1 MLQLIIMETYEVIVS
16 PEFKK
21 EFYKLPNTI
30 QERVRKILKKLET
43 RPTGSPLKWN
53 LKGFY
58 SVHFNNN
65 HYRLIYVKED
75 KIIKIM
81 ALHVGKRTNTFYKEF
96 EDEIRRR
103 GKDLL

>member
-1 MLQLIIMETYEVIVS
+1 METYEVIVS

-21 EFYKLPNTI
+21 EFYKLPNKI
-30 QERVRKILKKLET
+30 QERVRKILKKLEM

-65 HYRLIYVKED
+65 HYRLIYVRED

-96 EDEIRRR
+96 EAEMRRR
-103 GKDLL
+103 GSDLL

>member
-1 MLQLIIMETYEVIVS
+1 MKAYEVLVS

-30 QERVRKILKKLET
+30 QMRVRKILKKLET
-43 RPTGSPLKWN
+43 RPSGSPLKWN

-58 SVHFNNN
+58 SVHFNRN

-75 KIIKIM
+75 KVIKIM

-96 EDEIRRR
+96 EAEIKRRSKR
-103 GKDLL
+103 LRK

>member
-1 MLQLIIMETYEVIVS
+1 MTTYEVIVS

-21 EFYKLPNTI
+21 EFYKLSNNI

-43 RPTGSPLKWN
+43 RPSGSPLKWN
-53 LKGFY
+53 LRGFY

-96 EDEIRRR
+96 ENEIKRRS
-103 GKDLL
+103 KNLS

>member
-1 MLQLIIMETYEVIVS
+1 MKIYKVIVS

-21 EFYKLPNTI
+21 EFYKLSKNI

-58 SVHFNNN
+58 SVHFKNN
-65 HYRLIYVKED
+65 HYRLIYVRED

-96 EDEIRRR
+96 EKEIKRR
-103 GKDLL
+103 GKNLFLLL

>member
-1 MLQLIIMETYEVIVS
+1 METYEVVVS

-21 EFYKLPNTI
+21 EFHRLPSPI
-30 QERVRKILKKLET
+30 QERVRKILKKLEI

-58 SVHFNNN
+58 SVHFNKN

-81 ALHVGKRTNTFYKEF
+81 ALHIGKRTNTFYKKF
-96 EDEIRRR
+96 EEEIKRR
-103 GKDLL
+103 GKELSR

>member
-1 MLQLIIMETYEVIVS
+1 MKIYEVIIS

-21 EFYKLPNTI
+21 EFYGLPGNI
-30 QERVRKILKKLET
+30 QERVRKILEKLKT

-65 HYRLIYVKED
+65 HYRLIYIKEY

-96 EDEIRRR
+96 ENEIKRR
-103 GKDLL
+103 GKDIFN

>member
-1 MLQLIIMETYEVIVS
+1 MAIYEVIVS

-21 EFYKLPNTI
+21 EFYKLPSKI
-30 QERVRKILKKLET
+30 QDRVRKILEKLKT
-43 RPTGSPLKWN
+43 RPTGSPLKWS

-75 KIIKIM
+75 RMIKIM

-96 EDEIRRR
+96 EKEIRRR
-103 GKDLL
+103 RSSLL

>member
-1 MLQLIIMETYEVIVS
+1 METYEVIVS

-21 EFYKLPNTI
+21 EFYKLPSPI
-30 QERVRKILKKLET
+30 QERVRKILKKLES

-65 HYRLIYVKED
+65 HYRLIYVKEE
-75 KIIKIM
+75 KIIKLM

-96 EDEIRRR
+96 ENEIKRRS
-103 GKDLL
+103 KELSK

>member
-1 MLQLIIMETYEVIVS
+1 MITYEVIVS

-21 EFYKLPNTI
+21 EFYKLPSSI
-30 QERVRKILKKLET
+30 QERVRKILKKLGT

-58 SVHFNNN
+58 SVHFNKN

-75 KIIKIM
+75 RIIKIM

-96 EDEIRRR
+96 EDEIKRRS
-103 GKDLL
+103 KDCS